1 MPTEYNE
8 ANILCPFYKRSA
20 KQSISCEG
28 ITDNC
33 ILKTIFSSPHN
44 MHLHRLLF
52 CETKYKNCEIYLMLE
67 KKYEK

>member
-1 MPTEYNE
+1 MPTEYND

-28 ITDNC
+28 ITEDC
-33 ILKTIFSSPHN
+33 ILKTIFSSPRN

-52 CETKYKNCEIYLMLE
+52 CEGKYKNCEIFTMLE
-67 KKYEK
+67 KKYEE